1 MASNATRKTGWL
13 AQALAAVKHFD
24 CGSVRPLFKPGAL
37 LYAAM
42 QPSSPGIGETG
53 IEGQ

>member
-1 MASNATRKTGWL
+1 M
-13 AQALAAVKHFD
+13 QAAALVKHF
-24 CGSVRPLFKPGAL
+24 GFGPARLLFKPSPL

>member
-1 MASNATRKTGWL
+1 M
-13 AQALAAVKHFD
+13 VKHF
-24 CGSVRPLFKPGAL
+24 GFGLAGPLFKPGAL

>member
-1 MASNATRKTGWL
+1 MAMI
-13 AQALAAVKHFD
+13 KHF
-24 CGSVRPLFKPGAL
+24 GLGLVGPLFKPPPL
-37 LYAAM
+37 FYAAM